1 MFEGDDL
8 SEVVPYIGVL
18 VKPNGGGWHPAVTER
33 NVADRRVTV
42 KTLTPSTSYEIA
54 VISSGNDS
62 HGFGVTTESA
72 LELPNADFE
81 DIDETISMNHVNCG
95 GK

>member
-42 KTLTPSTSYEIA
+42 KRSPRL
-54 VISSGNDS
+54 
-62 HGFGVTTESA
+62 
-72 LELPNADFE
+72 LP
-81 DIDETISMNHVNCG
+81 TKSP
-95 GK
+95 